1 MNGKRNLTMNKIYDY
16 TQPIYPFSL
25 KDTEQK
31 ICKLVYKALVK
42 NKTKQ
47 KSPNRTMR
55 HWGA

>member
-47 KSPNRTMR
+47 NSPNRTMR
-55 HWGA
+55 H